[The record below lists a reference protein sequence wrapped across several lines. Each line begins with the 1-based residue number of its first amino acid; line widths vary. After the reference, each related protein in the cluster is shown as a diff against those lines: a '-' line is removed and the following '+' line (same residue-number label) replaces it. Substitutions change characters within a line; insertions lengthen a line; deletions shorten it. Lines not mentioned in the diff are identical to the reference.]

1 VAQQSVKLL
10 LWISAFGVLIAVSI
24 VVALILLADSEPPR
38 LVHRSRYLHVRVPTT
53 LSDAPG
59 NEGFLVDPVDMP
71 ALTTELTA
79 AVRAAAT
86 DEDIAGLFLEMNSLA
101 IGWAQAQEIRSSIQE
116 FQESGRPCVVWT
128 ENIGNKEYYLA
139 SVCDEVHLAPTG
151 FTLVNGLSIT
161 QLYFHDAFER
171 FGVSSNF
178 AHVGDFKSAIEPYER
193 SGPSEAAATATHTLL
208 DSLFSQLVT
217 GIAEGRD
224 LSFDEAL
231 SLVNDPPMNPKMA
244 LETGLVD
251 QLSYRDEVVDKI
263 LGESEG
269 ELWHLSEYLSPL
281 RKRWQNGDSTVAV
294 IHVDGTIIT
303 GETNQD
309 MFGGQ
314 FVGDRTINRQLKDLR
329 EDENVDAVVLRVN
342 SPGGSGMASDSIWR
356 EVELTKQVKPV
367 VVSMGDYAASGGY
380 YISMGADRIVA
391 QPGTLTG
398 SIGVFGGKLNMEG
411 LFKSLGV
418 NPYTFERGE
427 YSNILSTTS
436 DFDDDELAKFQGFLD
451 GFYDTFVNKAA
462 TGRDMTFDQLHEVAQ
477 GRVWTGEQALER
489 GLVDELGGLN
499 TAIAAAMEL
508 ANITGDVEILRLPE
522 RRGFF
527 EQLMEEISNPQPDAR
542 VGLIEA
548 QHPAVEQIL
557 DPYSE
562 LLQVA
567 AVLNSDGVAAML
579 PGTLEIH

>member
-1 VAQQSVKLL
+1 MAQQSVKLL

-59 NEGFLVDPVDMP
+59 NEGILVDPVDMP

-79 AVRAAAT
+79 AIRVAAT

-101 IGWAQAQEIRSSIQE
+101 IGWAQAQEIRSSIQD
-116 FQESGRPCVVWT
+116 FKESGRPCVVWT

-139 SVCDEVHLAPTG
+139 SACDEVHLAPTG

-217 GIAEGRD
+217 GIAEGRE
-224 LSFDEAL
+224 LSFNQAL

-251 QLSYRDEVVDKI
+251 QLSYRDEVVDQV
-263 LGESEG
+263 LADSEG

-281 RKRWQNGDSTVAV
+281 RKRWQNGESKVAV
-294 IHVDGTIIT
+294 VHVDGTIIT

-329 EDENVDAVVLRVN
+329 EDESVDAVVLRVN

-356 EVELTKQVKPV
+356 QVELTKQVKPV

-411 LFKSLGV
+411 LFKSLGI

-427 YSNILSTTS
+427 YANILSTSS
-436 DFDDDELAKFQGFLD
+436 DFDAGERDKFQGFLD
-451 GFYDTFVNKAA
+451 GFYDTFINKAA
-462 TGRDMTFDQLHEVAQ
+462 TGRDMTFDQLHAVAQ

-499 TAIAAAMEL
+499 TAIDAAMEL

-542 VGLIEA
+542 AGLIDA
-548 QHPAVEQIL
+548 QHPAVGQIL

-567 AVLNSDGVAAML
+567 AVLHSDGVAAML
-579 PGTLEIH
+579 PGTLEVH

>member
-1 VAQQSVKLL
+1 MAQQSVKLL